1 MQGSGVTV
9 VEHTSQFFPLGVQTF
24 HSRFKQ
30 GLLNI
35 ARHVAPNVH
44 SRPPHQAREAFQSV
58 SHCPS
63 EMRLL
68 RKEPRTGLGVPL
80 PSLQKEVR
88 MGLFTKDIKTMEDLY
103 LHVLQDIYYAENQI
117 KKALPDMIEKATNRN
132 LTAAFKAHLE
142 ETEKQIGRLQQAFQ
156 LLGKDPKGTAC
167 PAIDGIIK
175 EANEVAGECDNK
187 KVLDA
192 ALIAA
197 AQAVEHYE
205 ITRYGSMISWSE
217 ELGRDAIAKLL
228 TTNLNEEKAADKKL
242 TMIGE
247 KKVNL
252 KAAG

>member
-1 MQGSGVTV
+1 MQSLNALNLKLSLGIEIRNSGRRAAFFEEFPMTFTGGLTV
-9 VEHTSQFFPLGVQTF
+9 
-24 HSRFKQ
+24 
-30 GLLNI
+30 
-35 ARHVAPNVH
+35 
-44 SRPPHQAREAFQSV
+44 
-58 SHCPS
+58 
-63 EMRLL
+63 
-68 RKEPRTGLGVPL
+68 
-80 PSLQKEVR
+80 
-88 MGLFTKDIKTMEDLY
+88 GLFTKDIKTMEDLY

-117 KKALPDMIEKATNRN
+117 KKALPDMIEKATNRD

-142 ETEKQIGRLQQAFQ
+142 ETEKQIARLEQVFQ
-156 LLGKDPKGTAC
+156 LLGKDPKGTTC

-228 TTNLNEEKAADKKL
+228 TINLNEEKAADKKL
-242 TMIGE
+242 TTIGE
-247 KKVNL
+247 SKVNL